1 MFGKKWYIEVLIVL
15 LTDIL
20 ITPVIIFVP
29 FPLSSFLSYSLVVII
44 LLIWRVYKKELTIK
58 EIITLVSIYFAISI
72 TTSLFIP
79 IPLSTVVAISLTF
92 LTIWLIY
99 KKTSNNMN
107 KPLKK

>member
-29 FPLSSFLSYSLVVII
+29 FTLSSILSYSLVVII

-72 TTSLFIP
+72 TTSMFIP

-92 LTIWLIY
+92 LIIWLIH
-99 KKTSNNMN
+99 KKTTTTVDEF
-107 KPLKK
+107 L

>member
-29 FPLSSFLSYSLVVII
+29 FPLSSVLSYSLVVIV

-58 EIITLVSIYFAISI
+58 EVITLVSIYFAISI
-72 TTSLFIP
+72 TTSMFIP

-92 LTIWLIY
+92 LTIWLIH
-99 KKTSNNMN
+99 KKTSTIMDQS
-107 KPLKK
+107 LKK

>member
-29 FPLSSFLSYSLVVII
+29 FPLSSILSYSLVVTI

-58 EIITLVSIYFAISI
+58 EVITLVSIYFAISI
-72 TTSLFIP
+72 TTSMFIP

-92 LTIWLIY
+92 LTIWMMY
-99 KKTSNNMN
+99 KKTSTILDQS
-107 KPLKK
+107 LKK

>member
-1 MFGKKWYIEVLIVL
+1 MFGKRWYIEVLIVL
-15 LTDIL
+15 LTDVL

-29 FPLSSFLSYSLVVII
+29 FPLSSILSYSLVVIV

-58 EIITLVSIYFAISI
+58 EVITLVSIYFAISI
-72 TTSLFIP
+72 TTSMFIP

-99 KKTSNNMN
+99 KRTSSIMDQS
-107 KPLKK
+107 LKK